1 MDETVPTERV
11 RRAAHLILF
20 KRGRKPGARDWE
32 LRNAL
37 GKGYPA
43 AMARLRELL
52 KEVDLNLVEV
62 HEPGPLGE
70 EGGRR
75 YVAVM
80 RGNMTPREAK
90 LCGWRIDNLAVLAAA
105 IGFVLAKEGRVPKE
119 EIEELLKEKVNRWRA
134 ASLLETF
141 LRHGYLME
149 DEEGFVS
156 LSWRTHAEVDLQE
169 LVARLLLISPD
180 WSEAGPSP

>member
-1 MDETVPTERV
+1 MVEAVPVEKV
-11 RRAAHLILF
+11 RRAAHIILF
-20 KRGRKPGARDWE
+20 RRGRKPGARDWE

-43 AMARLRELL
+43 AVARLRELL
-52 KEVDLNLVEV
+52 KDVDLDLKEV

-75 YVAVM
+75 FMAVM
-80 RGNMTPREAK
+80 RGTMTPREAK

-105 IGFVLAKEGRVPKE
+105 VAFVLSKEGRTPRE
-119 EIEELLKEKVNRWRA
+119 EVEGLLKERINRWRA
-134 ASLLETF
+134 ASLMETF
-141 LRHGYLME
+141 LRNGYLME

-156 LSWRTHAEVDLQE
+156 LGWRTHAEVDLQE
-169 LVARLLLISPD
+169 LIAKLLLVTPD
-180 WSEAGPSP
+180 LSEAGP